1 MATCRFCGRSFGS
14 SQSVRAH
21 LKSCASY
28 VRSKGAV
35 PRVPRDPRL
44 PRELDEGLGDL
55 GEREMDLVEDPVTRE
70 LDRMN
75 RLIGAELERDF
86 RQSLER
92 ERGAGRRRI
101 IQRVKDE
108 VLGWRA
114 WRYAEMPAEVKA
126 RALQEIERELSA
138 LPVEELPRH
147 ELVQIAEGVRDRVYR
162 PAVQEREGARKRE
175 RAEEEARNRP
185 ERQRTLI
192 QRGVAYARREL
203 AGAEG
208 LYYADRLRI
217 RSAVERRLQQE
228 ISGQESEVQVRE
240 LVDLVLDEEL
250 GE

>member
-1 MATCRFCGRSFGS
+1 M
-14 SQSVRAH
+14 RAH

-35 PRVPRDPRL
+35 PSVPRDPRL

-55 GEREMDLVEDPVTRE
+55 GEREMGLVKDPVTRE
-70 LDRMN
+70 LDRMG
-75 RLIGAELERDF
+75 RLIHAELERDL
-86 RQSLER
+86 RESLER

-101 IQRVKDE
+101 IQRIKDE

-114 WRYAEMPAEVKA
+114 WRYGEMPAEVKA
-126 RALQEIERELSA
+126 RTLQEIERELSA

-162 PAVQEREGARKRE
+162 PAVQEREAARKRE
-175 RAEEEARNRP
+175 KRAEEEARSRP
-185 ERQRTLI
+185 ERKRALI

-203 AGAEG
+203 ADAEG

-228 ISGQESEVQVRE
+228 ISGQESETQVRE

>member
-28 VRSKGAV
+28 VRAKGVV
-35 PRVPRDPRL
+35 PRVPRL
-44 PRELDEGLGDL
+44 PGELDEGLGDL
-55 GEREMDLVEDPVTRE
+55 GEREMGLVEDPVTRE
-70 LDRMN
+70 RDRMG
-75 RLIGAELERDF
+75 RLIDAELERDL
-86 RQSLER
+86 RESLER
-92 ERGAGRRRI
+92 ARGAGRRRI
-101 IQRVKDE
+101 MQRVKDE

-114 WRYAEMPAEVKA
+114 WGYAAMPAEVKA

-147 ELVQIAEGVRDRVYR
+147 ELVQIAEGARDRVYR
-162 PAVQEREGARKRE
+162 AAVQEGEAARK
-175 RAEEEARNRP
+175 RAEEEAQNRTK
-185 ERQRTLI
+185 RKRALI

-203 AGAEG
+203 ADAEG

-228 ISGQESEVQVRE
+228 ISGQESEAQVWE
-240 LVDLVLDEEL
+240 LVDLVLDEQL

>member
-35 PRVPRDPRL
+35 PRVPRL
-44 PRELDEGLGDL
+44 PRERDEDLGDP
-55 GEREMDLVEDPVTRE
+55 GEREMDLVENPVTRE

-75 RLIGAELERDF
+75 RLIGAELERDL
-86 RQSLER
+86 RESLER
-92 ERGAGRRRI
+92 ARGAGRRQI

-114 WRYAEMPAEVKA
+114 WGDAEIPAEVKA

-147 ELVQIAEGVRDRVYR
+147 ELVQIAEGARDRVYR
-162 PAVQEREGARKRE
+162 PAVQEREAARKREE
-175 RAEEEARNRP
+175 RAEEEARNRT
-185 ERQRTLI
+185 ERKRALI
-192 QRGVAYARREL
+192 QRGVTYARREL

-208 LYYADRLRI
+208 LHYADRLRI

-228 ISGQESEVQVRE
+228 ISGQESETQVRE

>member
-1 MATCRFCGRSFGS
+1 M
-14 SQSVRAH
+14 
-21 LKSCASY
+21 KSCASY

-35 PRVPRDPRL
+35 PREPRVPRL
-44 PRELDEGLGDL
+44 PRELDKDLGDL
-55 GEREMDLVEDPVTRE
+55 GEREMDLVEDPVTRG
-70 LDRMN
+70 LDRMH
-75 RLIGAELERDF
+75 RLIDAELERDL
-86 RQSLER
+86 RESLER

-114 WRYAEMPAEVKA
+114 WASPRPPAEVKA

-147 ELVQIAEGVRDRVYR
+147 ELIQIAEGVRDRVYR
-162 PAVQEREGARKRE
+162 PAVQERE
-175 RAEEEARNRP
+175 EARNRP
-185 ERQRTLI
+185 ERKRALI

-208 LYYADRLRI
+208 LDYADRLRI

-228 ISGQESEVQVRE
+228 ISGQESEAQVRE